1 MKKSFI
7 ILAASISVAT
17 LGACDT
23 DAKYV
28 QKVELSGVRA
38 NAETQADAIEGRADT
53 LDSPDDVA
61 ATAVESQM
69 EDKAEMVR
77 EKDDAKADAMKYN
90 PD

>member
-38 NAETQADAIEGRADT
+38 NA
-53 LDSPDDVA
+53 DSPDDVA